1 MRASSPRTGALGA
14 VVARQPIGSEH
25 MARRILFLGPPGAGK
40 GTQAAMIAK
49 ALHIPHISTGEMLR
63 DAVSRGT
70 DLGKEVAGVMAAG
83 DLVSD
88 DLVVAI
94 VDQRL
99 SEADANCGYLL
110 DGFPRNI
117 AQAEALNDAVIN
129 AIGTV
134 VLLEAEPDELVNRL
148 MKRAAQEGRADDNE
162 ETIRRRLDVYEA
174 ETAPLVEFYGDAVHR
189 IDGIGEIDSVFSR
202 IMLALVA
209 F

>member
-1 MRASSPRTGALGA
+1 
-14 VVARQPIGSEH
+14 
-25 MARRILFLGPPGAGK
+25 MARRILLLGPPGAGK
-40 GTQAAMIAK
+40 GTQAAMIAR

-70 DLGKEVAGVMAAG
+70 DLGREVEGVMAAG
-83 DLVSD
+83 ELVSD

-94 VDQRL
+94 VDERL
-99 SEADANCGYLL
+99 SEPDANCGYLL
-110 DGFPRNI
+110 DGFPRNT

-134 VLLEAEPDELVNRL
+134 VLLEADADELVARL

-162 ETIRRRLDVYEA
+162 ETIRRRLEVYET
-174 ETAPLVEFYGDAVHR
+174 ETAPLVEFYGDAVHH
-189 IDGIGEIDSVFSR
+189 IDGIGEIDDVFSR
-202 IMLALVA
+202 IMLALVS

>member
-1 MRASSPRTGALGA
+1 M
-14 VVARQPIGSEH
+14 
-25 MARRILFLGPPGAGK
+25 GPPGAGK

-70 DLGKEVAGVMAAG
+70 DLGKQVEGVMAAG

-94 VDQRL
+94 VDERL
-99 SEADANCGYLL
+99 SEDDANCGYLL

-134 VLLEAEPDELVNRL
+134 VLIEADAGELVNRL

-162 ETIRRRLDVYEA
+162 ETIRRRLEVYEA

-189 IDGIGEIDSVFSR
+189 IDGIGGIDEVFSR

-209 F
+209 H

>member
-1 MRASSPRTGALGA
+1 
-14 VVARQPIGSEH
+14 

-70 DLGKEVAGVMAAG
+70 DLGKEVEGVMNVG

-94 VDQRL
+94 VDERL
-99 SEADANCGYLL
+99 SEPDAKCGYLL
-110 DGFPRNI
+110 DGFPRNT

-134 VLLEAEPDELVNRL
+134 VLLEADADELVNRL

-162 ETIRRRLDVYEA
+162 ETIRRRLEVYEA
-174 ETAPLVEFYGDAVHR
+174 ETAPLVAFYGDAVHR
-189 IDGIGEIDSVFSR
+189 VDGIGGIDDVFSR
-202 IMLALVA
+202 VMLALVS